1 MSPGS
6 PDGAAPRRVFLHI
19 GLPKTGTTYLQGVV
33 WANRDRLRSAGVLVP
48 GFGHREHL
56 WAALDLQARPRLAK
70 RHPDAPGAWRRL
82 VDEAMA
88 QPGDV
93 LITHEFLCGATAEQA
108 SRAIADFPGAEV
120 HLVVT
125 ARDAASVVSAGWQE
139 SVKNG
144 STVDL
149 DSVLA
154 GKAAGGPEFSMRTWD
169 LAGVLERWTPDLPAQ
184 RVHVLVM
191 PGPGEP
197 RDQHWRHFAEVIGV
211 DPDAFEAPQEAA
223 NAALGIVQIETLRM
237 VNKHLPPYSAQDRG
251 TWIRGYLAEDLLARQ
266 PRERGGMPEAYLGR
280 FAELDRAAT
289 ELISARGFHV
299 LGDLATLSGSGS
311 TTDGRLPGTDSAEEI
326 LESAGRLVADIVADV
341 RASTHDVVPRSR
353 GSR

>member
-1 MSPGS
+1 MSPG
-6 PDGAAPRRVFLHI
+6 PRGPGAVRRVFLHI
-19 GLPKTGTTYLQGVV
+19 GLPKTGTTYLQQVV
-33 WANRDRLRSAGVLVP
+33 WANRDRLRAAGVLVP

-56 WAALDLQARPRLAK
+56 WAALDLQERPRLAK
-70 RHPDAPGAWRRL
+70 RHPDAPGAWQRL
-82 VDEAMA
+82 VDEAAA
-88 QPGDV
+88 QADDV
-93 LITHEFLCGATAEQA
+93 LITHEFLCGASAEQA
-108 SRAIADFPGAEV
+108 ARAVAAFGDAEV

-149 DSVLA
+149 ESVLA
-154 GKAAGGPEFSMRTWD
+154 GEAAGGPEFSMRTWD
-169 LAGVLERWTPDLPAQ
+169 LADVLRRWTSDLPSEQ
-184 RVHVLVM
+184 VHVLVM

-197 RDQHWRHFAEVIGV
+197 RDLHWRHFAEVVGV
-211 DPDAFEAPQEAA
+211 DPDAFDAPEEAA
-223 NAALGIVQIETLRM
+223 NPALGIVQIETLRM
-237 VNKHLPPYSAQDRG
+237 VNKHLPPYSAQERG

-266 PRERGGMPEAYLGR
+266 PRERGAMPEQHRGR
-280 FAELDRAAT
+280 FAELDRSAT
-289 ELISARGFHV
+289 ELITARGFHV
-299 LGDLATLSGSGS
+299 LGDLAALSAPATTSG
-311 TTDGRLPGTDSAEEI
+311 GRLPGTVSAEEI

>member
-1 MSPGS
+1 
-6 PDGAAPRRVFLHI
+6 VFLHI
-19 GLPKTGTTYLQGVV
+19 GLPKTGTTYLQRVV
-33 WANRDRLRSAGVLVP
+33 WGNRDRLRAAGVLLP

-56 WAALDLQARPRLAK
+56 WAALDMQQRPRLAK
-70 RHPDAPGAWRRL
+70 RHPDAPGAWQRL
-82 VDEAMA
+82 VDEASRHD
-88 QPGDV
+88 GDV
-93 LITHEFLCGATAEQA
+93 LITHEFLCGASAEQA
-108 SRAIADFPGAEV
+108 SRAVAAFPGAELHV
-120 HLVVT
+120 LVT

-149 DSVLA
+149 ESVLA
-154 GKAAGGPEFSMRTWD
+154 GTAAGGPEFSMLTWD
-169 LAGVLERWTPDLPAQ
+169 LADVLQRWTPDVPSEQ
-184 RVHVLVM
+184 VHVLVM

-197 RDQHWRHFAEVIGV
+197 RDLHWRHFAEVIGV
-211 DPDAFEAPQEAA
+211 DAGAVEAPDEVA
-223 NAALGIVQIETLRM
+223 NPALGIVQIETLRM
-237 VNKHLPPYSAQDRG
+237 VNKHLPPYSAQERG

-266 PRERGGMPEAYLGR
+266 PRERGAMPEKHLAR

-299 LGDLATLSGSGS
+299 LGDLGALTAPGS
-311 TTDGRLPGTDSAEEI
+311 TTGGRLPGTVSAEEI